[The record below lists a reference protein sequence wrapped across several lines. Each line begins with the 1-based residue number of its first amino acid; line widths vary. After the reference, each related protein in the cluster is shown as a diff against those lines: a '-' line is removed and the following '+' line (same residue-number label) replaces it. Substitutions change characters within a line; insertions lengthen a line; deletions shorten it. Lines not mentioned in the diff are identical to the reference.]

1 LRDVFD
7 ETIVSSNNEFECEGV
22 AVLGDELGAGP
33 LAGIHAALRHCRSE
47 YLYVT
52 ACDMPFVSPAY
63 IGFMR
68 DKLIRENGAARHD
81 ACVARREDGF
91 LEPFNA
97 FYGKVCVGPLRAA
110 LEEGAYKVQPLLEKL
125 RLSVIPPAEVRRFRE
140 DAETDMFFNINY
152 CTDLLAAEKYIS
164 EGSR

>member
-1 LRDVFD
+1 
-7 ETIVSSNNEFECEGV
+7 
-22 AVLGDELGAGP
+22 VLGDELGAGP
-33 LAGIHAALRHCRSE
+33 LAGIYAALKHCRSE

-68 DKLIRENGAARHD
+68 EKLSREDGAAKFD

-97 FYGKVCVGPLRAA
+97 FYGKSCVCLLRAA

-125 RLSVIPPAEVRRFRE
+125 RLAVIPPAEVRRFRE
-140 DAETDMFFNINY
+140 ESGADMFFNINY
-152 CTDLLAAEKYIS
+152 MDDLRAAEKHIS
-164 EGSR
+164 EGDC